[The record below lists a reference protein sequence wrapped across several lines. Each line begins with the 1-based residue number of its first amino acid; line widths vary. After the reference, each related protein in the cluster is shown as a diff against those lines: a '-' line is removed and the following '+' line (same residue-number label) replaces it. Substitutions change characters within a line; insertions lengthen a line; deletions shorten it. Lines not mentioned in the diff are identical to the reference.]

1 MADGENVY
9 SGCWENKTHV
19 CYNEIYDNIG
29 NANMLYIRCQ
39 VIETLLSTNP
49 NEVLCFF
56 YCKRD
61 GEASRRQPLT
71 VLQAIIRQLS
81 LCQPEGLPNEIYIR
95 YKKDQNSG
103 FPAGRSGALRWKECR
118 DLLLSLLNIYPQ
130 TTIII
135 DALDELDLD
144 YESKDR
150 SLLLEL
156 LNDVLLES
164 DSLVKIFVASRDD
177 QDIVMEFK
185 KVPNL
190 YIKATDNLKDI
201 ERYIIR
207 EFAADKRF
215 SRHPW
220 SPELRNL
227 VYAGL
232 CEKANGM

>member
-1 MADGENVY
+1 
-9 SGCWENKTHV
+9 
-19 CYNEIYDNIG
+19 
-29 NANMLYIRCQ
+29 MLYIRCQ
-39 VIETLLSTNP
+39 VIKTLLSTNP

-81 LCQPEGLPNEIYIR
+81 LCQPDGLPNEILTR
-95 YKKDQNSG
+95 YTEDQKKG
-103 FPAGRSGALRWKECR
+103 FPAGASGALQWEECR
-118 DLLLSLLNIYPQ
+118 DLLLFLLNIYPQ

-135 DALDELDLD
+135 DALDELDLGH
-144 YESKDR
+144 ESKDR

-156 LNDVLLES
+156 LNDVVLES

-177 QDIVMEFK
+177 QDIVMEFQ

-190 YIKATDNLKDI
+190 FIKATDNLKDI
-201 ERYIIR
+201 QRYIIR

-220 SPELRNL
+220 SPELKNL
-227 VYAGL
+227 VYVEL
-232 CEKANGM
+232 CKKANGM